1 MTKTLI
7 LPLLLTGCLGPL
19 DESSY
24 ETETDVERQTV
35 SMRIDFGQQ
44 DGSLDWQPVNDNVM
58 GGESIGVVDY
68 LDTVAVF
75 EGTVSTDNNGGFV
88 SLRSPVADYDL
99 SPFTEVEI
107 SYRATGHSFKLVL
120 ADAVAWWMPTFEAV
134 IAPTTDEWTTTVV
147 SLYDFR
153 QYEMSGY
160 GEQETGAEMTPEYLS
175 EVLRIDLMNKEFAD
189 GDFVLEV
196 DYIEF
201 RGYVDE

>member
-1 MTKTLI
+1 MSKFIIPSLF
-7 LPLLLTGCLGPL
+7 LTGCLGPL

-35 SMRIDFGQQ
+35 SMRIDFGQEG
-44 DGSLDWQPVNDNVM
+44 GSLDWQPVNDTVM
-58 GGESIGVVDY
+58 GGESIGIVDY

-107 SYRATGHSFKLVL
+107 SYKATGHSFKLVL
-120 ADAVAWWMPTFEAV
+120 ADAMAWWLPTFEAE

-147 SLYDFR
+147 SLYDFQ
-153 QYEMSGY
+153 QYEMTGD
-160 GEQETGAEMTPEYLS
+160 GDQTTGAEMTPDQLS
-175 EVLRIDLMNKEFAD
+175 EIIRIDLMNKEFAD

-201 RGYVDE
+201 RGYVD